1 MGEVKEV
8 TPSMYKKLM
17 RTSLV
22 YDGRN
27 IYSVDE
33 MEQAEVEYHSIG
45 RKTVERQNIKET
57 NKRELQST
65 RH

>member
-1 MGEVKEV
+1 
-8 TPSMYKKLM
+8 MYKKLM